1 MDGLSFVAAP
11 PPVGSDPA
19 RADIA
24 CFVGFIARR
33 AGDLAAE
40 RRKLEAAL
48 ESLRWEGPDL
58 PASTRLIPADVVPA
72 GISSHSFVSWLKNI
86 GWKASEIAKG
96 TPDPQAVPEP
106 ELFRELLNVWLP
118 PTIVEWWREDG
129 YLNATG
135 SVSAVDLLEL
145 RDVPVPTDTWDVFD
159 ALFAWE
165 ARLLDCSGR
174 QCAGL
179 LGAAVRGF
187 FGQGGRK
194 CYVVRLGPAL
204 PVFTRTPAR
213 RRNAAAFLPMV
224 PPPVAVDR
232 SSWRGIGHLF
242 GLPDVSFLCLPD
254 LPELFAVTPNT
265 RPLPSPP
272 PFPEEFKECAEG
284 ADPPATGALRGIPA
298 PRCDEE
304 GFREWSILVRRIG
317 EFLRGSAR
325 EVQFVAAIPL
335 PVDTATLA
343 GQPGAAG
350 RVRAANEAQW
360 TYAAQ
365 IQTAFVQLGYPWL
378 RTRDS
383 VALPGGVEPPDG
395 VLAGLLA
402 NSALTRGSWR
412 SAIRQPV
419 PGISN
424 VEPVLDRATLQRNLP
439 LTNTPRFPLVVRD
452 RVTVIGP
459 SPGGFR
465 LLSDV
470 TTDDDEAY
478 RPANVNR
485 LVSAIVRAARVTG
498 ETAVFQNNGEAL
510 WRRLRE
516 SMEGLLAGL
525 WADGALAGEYA
536 AEAFEV
542 RCDRS
547 TITQSD
553 LDAGRVLCRISFTAA
568 SPIVDVT
575 VVLAMDE
582 GGNVSLASRQPFA
595 APQSQAA

>member
-11 PPVGSDPA
+11 PAARSDPA

-24 CFVGFIARR
+24 CFVGFVARR

-40 RRKLEAAL
+40 RRKLKAAL
-48 ESLRWEGPDL
+48 EKLGWVGPDL
-58 PASTRLIPADVVPA
+58 PASPRLIPEDVVPA
-72 GISSHSFVSWLKNI
+72 GVSSHSFVSWLKNL
-86 GWKASEIAKG
+86 GWKKSETAEG
-96 TPDPQAVPEP
+96 DPEP
-106 ELFRELLNVWLP
+106 HAAPEPRLFRELLRFLFP
-118 PTIVEWWREDG
+118 PAIVEWWHEEG

-145 RDVPVPTDTWDVFD
+145 RDVPVPADTWNAFD

-174 QCAGL
+174 RCVGL

-187 FGQGGRK
+187 FAQGGRK
-194 CYVVRLGPAL
+194 CYVVRLGNAL
-204 PVFTRTPAR
+204 PVFTRAPAR
-213 RRNAAAFLPMV
+213 RRNAAAFLPTV

-254 LPELFAVTPNT
+254 LPDLFAVTPTT

-272 PFPEEFKECAEG
+272 TVPEQFQECAEPTE
-284 ADPPATGALRGIPA
+284 PPPTGALRGIPA

-304 GFREWSILVRRIG
+304 GFRDWSILVRRIG
-317 EFLRGSAR
+317 EFLRDSAR
-325 EVQFVAAIPL
+325 EVQFIAAIPL

-343 GQPGAAG
+343 GEPDAAG
-350 RVRAANEAQW
+350 RVRGAREAQW
-360 TYAAQ
+360 THAAL
-365 IQTAFVQLGYPWL
+365 IQTAFVQLVYPWL

-383 VALPGGVEPPDG
+383 VGLPGGVEPPDG

-412 SAIRQPV
+412 SAIREPV
-419 PGISN
+419 LGLSD

-439 LTNTPRFPLVVRD
+439 LTDTQRFPLVVRE

-485 LVSAIVRAARVTG
+485 LVCAIVRAARVTG

-510 WRRLRE
+510 WARLRE
-516 SMEGLLAGL
+516 SMEDLLDGL
-525 WADGALAGEYA
+525 WADGALAGEFA
-536 AEAFEV
+536 EEAFEV

-553 LDAGRVLCRISFTAA
+553 LDAGRIICRISFTAA
-568 SPIVDVT
+568 SPIVHVT

-582 GGNVSLASRQPFA
+582 GGNVSLASSQST
-595 APQSQAA
+595 APQTQAA